1 MNFLKLDRYLTSLLE
16 SGLPM
21 YDCTVHVDYREV
33 YRRQGGYID
42 VAAGVRHRPDT
53 RYFMYSATK
62 PVTCTAAL
70 TLLEAGKFRMG
81 DPLFWYLPEFEH
93 MQVADRKPGG
103 CPTLRKAVTPIR
115 IRDLFQMTAG
125 MTYNI
130 HMPALREAIRATG
143 GRAPTREIARAMA
156 REPLS
161 FDPGDRWQYGFC
173 HDVLAALVEVIAGER
188 FADYV
193 NRVIFSPLGMAHS
206 SFHAGADTSDMAGQ
220 YRFNDVTKKA
230 HEIDLT
236 NPFIFGEEYDSGG
249 GGMVSTV
256 EDYIRFA
263 DMLAHGGVGEG
274 GVRIL
279 SAPTAALLSHGGLSP
294 AQAASFNWEGME
306 GRNYGFGVSIHRDPG
321 LSGSTSPVGEFGWG
335 GAAGSAVY
343 IDPASHTAVFYAQ
356 HVMNAHEERVMAAL
370 RNVVFAC
377 LGED

>member
-1 MNFLKLDRYLTSLLE
+1 MDFTLLDRYLESLLD

-21 YDCTVHVDYREV
+21 YDCVIHVGGKEI

-42 VAAGVRHRPDT
+42 VAAGLRHRPDT

-62 PVTCTAAL
+62 PVTCAAAL

-81 DPLFWYLPEFEH
+81 DPLYWYLPEYEH

-103 CPTLRKAVTPIR
+103 CPTLRPAETPIR

-130 HMPALREAIRATG
+130 HMPALREAIRETG
-143 GRAPTREIARAMA
+143 GRAPTREIVRAMA

-173 HDVLAALVEVIAGER
+173 HDVLGALVEVVSGVR
-188 FADYV
+188 FGDYV
-193 NRVIFSPLGMAHS
+193 DKTIFRPLGMEHS
-206 SFHAGADTSDMAGQ
+206 SFHAGADTSDMAKQ
-220 YRFNDVTKKA
+220 YRFNDVTKKP
-230 HEIDLT
+230 HEIDLS
-236 NPFIFGEEYDSGG
+236 NPFIFGEEYDGGG

-263 DMLAHGGVGEG
+263 DMLANGGVGVN

-279 SAPTAALLSHGGLSP
+279 SAATVELMGQGGLTP
-294 AQAASFNWEGME
+294 TQARSFTWEGME
-306 GRNYGFGVSIHRDPG
+306 GRNYGFGVAVHTEPG
-321 LSGSTSPVGEFGWG
+321 VSGSLAPLGEFGWG

-343 IDPASHTAVFYAQ
+343 VDPASHTAVFYAQ
-356 HVMNAHEERVMAAL
+356 HVMNAHEERVMAAM
-370 RNVVFAC
+370 RNVVFGC
-377 LGED
+377 LRR

>member
-1 MNFLKLDRYLTSLLE
+1 MDFTLLDRYLESLLG

-21 YDCTVHVDYREV
+21 YDCTVHINYKEV

-42 VAAGVRHRPDT
+42 VDAGKRHHPHT

-62 PVTCTAAL
+62 PVTCAAAL
-70 TLLEAGKFRMG
+70 TLLEAGAFRLG
-81 DPLFWYLPEFEH
+81 DPLFWYLPEYEH

-103 CPTLRKAVTPIR
+103 CPTLRPAETPIR

-130 HMPALREAIRATG
+130 HMPALREAIRETG

-173 HDVLAALVEVIAGER
+173 HDVLAALVEAVSGER
-188 FADYV
+188 FGDYV
-193 NRVIFSPLGMAHS
+193 HRVIFSPLGMEHS
-206 SFHAGADTSDMAGQ
+206 SFHAGADTSDMAAQ
-220 YRFNDVTKKA
+220 YRYNDVTKKP
-230 HEIDLT
+230 HEIDRS

-263 DMLAHGGVGEG
+263 DMLANGGVGEG

-279 SAPTAALLSHGGLSP
+279 SAAAVELMGQNGLSQT
-294 AQAASFNWEGME
+294 QARSFTCEGME
-306 GRNYGFGVSIHRDPG
+306 GRGYGLGVSVHTAPG
-321 LSGSTSPVGEFGWG
+321 VSGSLSPVGEFGWG

-343 IDPASHTAVFYAQ
+343 IDPSSRTAVFYAQ

-370 RNVVFAC
+370 RNVVFGC
-377 LGED
+377 LGR

>member
-1 MNFLKLDRYLTSLLE
+1 MDFTLLDRYLDSLLD

-21 YDCTVHVDYREV
+21 YDCTVHVGYKEI

-42 VAAGVRHRPDT
+42 AANQVRHRPNT

-62 PVTCTAAL
+62 PVTCAAAL

-81 DPLFWYLPEFEH
+81 DPLYWYLPEYEH

-103 CPTLRKAVTPIR
+103 CPTLRPAERPIR
-115 IRDLFQMTAG
+115 VRDLFQMTAG

-130 HMPALREAIRATG
+130 HMPALREAIRETG

-156 REPLS
+156 KEPLS

-173 HDVLAALVEVIAGER
+173 HDVLGALVEVISGER
-188 FADYV
+188 FGEYV
-193 NRVIFSPLGMAHS
+193 ARTVFRPLGMEHS
-206 SFHAGADTSDMAGQ
+206 SFHVGSDASDMAKQ
-220 YRFNDVTKKA
+220 YRFNDVTKKP

-236 NPFIFGEEYDSGG
+236 NPFIFGEEYDGGG

-256 EDYIRFA
+256 EDYMCFA
-263 DMLAHGGVGEG
+263 DMLANGGVGEDG
-274 GVRIL
+274 TRIL
-279 SAPTAALLSHGGLSP
+279 SAATVSLMGQSGLTPT
-294 AQAASFNWEGME
+294 QARSFTWEGMD
-306 GRNYGFGVSIHRDPG
+306 GRNYGFGVSVHTEPG
-321 LSGSTSPVGEFGWG
+321 VSGSLAPAGEFGWG

-343 IDPASHTAVFYAQ
+343 IDPASHTAIFYAQ

-370 RNVVFAC
+370 RNVVFGC
-377 LGED
+377 LGR

>member
-1 MNFLKLDRYLTSLLE
+1 MDFTLLDRYLESLLE
-16 SGLPM
+16 DGLPM
-21 YDCTVHVDYREV
+21 YDCAVHVGYKEI

-42 VAAGVRHRPDT
+42 AANQVRHRPHT

-62 PVTCTAAL
+62 PVTCAAAL

-81 DPLFWYLPEFEH
+81 DPLYWYLPEYEH

-103 CPTLRKAVTPIR
+103 CPTLRPADRPIR

-130 HMPALREAIRATG
+130 HMPALREAIRETG

-173 HDVLAALVEVIAGER
+173 HDVLGALVEEISGMRFGE
-188 FADYV
+188 YV
-193 NRVIFSPLGMAHS
+193 AKTIFHPLGMEHS
-206 SFHAGADTSDMAGQ
+206 SFHAGADVSDMAKQ
-220 YRFNDVTKKA
+220 YRFNDVTKKP
-230 HEIDLT
+230 HEIELV
-236 NPFIFGEEYDSGG
+236 NPFIFGEEYDGGG

-256 EDYIRFA
+256 EDYMRFA
-263 DMLAHGGVGEG
+263 DMLANGGVGEDG
-274 GVRIL
+274 TRIL
-279 SAPTAALLSHGGLSP
+279 SAATVELMGQGGLTP
-294 AQAASFNWEGME
+294 TQARSFTWEGME
-306 GRNYGFGVSIHRDPG
+306 GRNYGFGVSVHAEPG
-321 LSGSTSPVGEFGWG
+321 VSGSLAPVGEFGWG

-356 HVMNAHEERVMAAL
+356 HVMNAHEERVMAAM
-370 RNVVFAC
+370 RNVVFGC
-377 LGED
+377 LKR